1 MTHWISQHLLSI
13 ALLAPLAAA
22 LLTMLIPAERKLAMR
37 LLATAATSVTV
48 LVAVYLFFAYDRA
61 QAGMQFTERVN
72 WVPATGISYHLGVD
86 GISVSLVLLTAIIIF
101 TGIFASW
108 TLEYRT
114 KEFHVFLLTLVTGVF
129 GVFMALDLFFF
140 FLFYEIAV
148 LPMYLLIGVWG
159 TGPKEYAALKLTLY
173 LLVGSAFMLVGILGL
188 YFLSGLHTFD
198 IVELTRAAAVSAGAA
213 KALFLLFY
221 VGFGILAGIWPLH
234 TWSPDGHASAPTAV
248 SMLHAGVLMKLGAY
262 GVLRVGLGIVPEGA
276 GYWAILV
283 GVIAVINI
291 LYGAMAAMGQTDFKY
306 VIAYSSVSHMG
317 VVMLGIASLNHIGL
331 NGSVFQM
338 FSHGIMTG
346 LFFAIVGLVYEKSH
360 TRNILAM
367 GGFASKM
374 PGIVLAFT
382 IGGLASFGLPGTSGF
397 VAELLVFLGTWRA
410 YPYLALAGVFGI
422 VITALYVL
430 RVLQKIFHGPLDDKY
445 RDLPD
450 ARTTEWVAISILSA
464 VLLLFGVL
472 PGPLSQLIG
481 AGLRGFALR

>member
-1 MTHWISQHLLSI
+1 
-13 ALLAPLAAA
+13 
-22 LLTMLIPAERKLAMR
+22 
-37 LLATAATSVTV
+37 
-48 LVAVYLFFAYDRA
+48 
-61 QAGMQFTERVN
+61 
-72 WVPATGISYHLGVD
+72 
-86 GISVSLVLLTAIIIF
+86 
-101 TGIFASW
+101 
-108 TLEYRT
+108 
-114 KEFHVFLLTLVTGVF
+114 
-129 GVFMALDLFFF
+129 
-140 FLFYEIAV
+140 
-148 LPMYLLIGVWG
+148 
-159 TGPKEYAALKLTLY
+159 
-173 LLVGSAFMLVGILGL
+173 
-188 YFLSGLHTFD
+188 
-198 IVELTRAAAVSAGAA
+198 
-213 KALFLLFY
+213 
-221 VGFGILAGIWPLH
+221 
-234 TWSPDGHASAPTAV
+234 
-248 SMLHAGVLMKLGAY
+248 
-262 GVLRVGLGIVPEGA
+262 
-276 GYWAILV
+276 
-283 GVIAVINI
+283 
-291 LYGAMAAMGQTDFKY
+291 
-306 VIAYSSVSHMG
+306 
-317 VVMLGIASLNHIGL
+317 MLGIASLNHIGL

-397 VAELLVFLGTWRA
+397 VAELLVFLGAWRA